1 MKKEKPSSPATKVLR
16 NVKSFKKP
24 THLRIVK
31 SPRKVFKELKLFA
44 TDVDGVLTDAGM
56 YYGESGEELKKFNTR
71 DGMGIKLLQ
80 DEGVMI
86 AIITM
91 EQTKIVA
98 RRSKKLGI
106 TEVFQGAKD
115 KVSVLAHLSEKFN
128 IPFEQMAY
136 MGDDVNDVAALQ
148 TVGYAAAPADCVD
161 QVRHVVHYIC
171 QKNGGEGVVRE
182 VIDMIL
188 AARHR

>member
-1 MKKEKPSSPATKVLR
+1 MKKEKPISRATKVLR
-16 NVKSFKKP
+16 DMKSFKKP

-56 YYGESGEELKKFNTR
+56 YYGESGEELKKFHTR

-80 DEGVMI
+80 AEGVMI

-98 RRSKKLGI
+98 RRAKKLGI
-106 TEVFQGAKD
+106 SEVFQGAKD
-115 KVSVLAHLSEKFN
+115 KVSVLTHLSEKFN

-161 QVRHVVHYIC
+161 QVRQVVHYIC